1 MPKTLRFRCP
11 KCGDVTDSPYGVP
24 CRKCGT
30 PLVGFGNSYIQ
41 IYRMGNF
48 LGAGAGMGLYI
59 NGLDF
64 GALGNRQSIMIPLPL
79 GSYNLHFVMGMS
91 RRCEDIVVNL
101 TPENPQSFVKVHMV
115 PGFWVNK
122 FVPEI
127 VRPEE
132 MPPMD

>member
-30 PLVGFGNSYIQ
+30 PLVGFGDSYIQ

-48 LGAGAGMGLYI
+48 FGAASGMGIYI
-59 NGLDF
+59 NNLPF
-64 GALGNRQSIMIPLPL
+64 GSIGNRQSIMIPLPY
-79 GSYNLHFVMGMS
+79 GSYNLHFVQGIS
-91 RRCEDIVVNL
+91 RRCEDLVVHL
-101 TPENPQSFVKVHMV
+101 TPENPHGFVKVHMR
-115 PGFWVNK
+115 PGVFSNTY
-122 FVPEI
+122 VPEFA
-127 VRPEE
+127 RPEE